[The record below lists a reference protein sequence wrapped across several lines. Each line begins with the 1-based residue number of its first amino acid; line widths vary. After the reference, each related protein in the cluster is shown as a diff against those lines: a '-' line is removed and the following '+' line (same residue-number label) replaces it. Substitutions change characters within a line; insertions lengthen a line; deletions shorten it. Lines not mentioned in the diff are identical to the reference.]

1 MICNWSTVTAN
12 ACFDAGDGPPHPD
25 NDKPSCSVPLFK
37 VTEVQLKDES
47 FIEQMVFI
55 VQDVW
60 HSKQRIVKQL
70 PRGHANWHA
79 CNADLSHVYKQ
90 CRPSADGVG
99 MLKGEN
105 GEELKKEITQAA
117 TQFTAS
123 LDDVFRRYSE
133 FVPVRKNSS
142 LSDSISMISQVYKSK
157 QTPAAGPGHASRCV
171 TEGST
176 PTASLVGAGA
186 PNRSL
191 FRARKVETVTS
202 QETFSHHKV
211 PSSAM

>member
-1 MICNWSTVTAN
+1 MFVYSMRICNWSTVTTN

-25 NDKPSCSVPLFK
+25 NEKPSCSVPLFK

-47 FIEQMVFI
+47 FIEKMVFI
-55 VQDVW
+55 VQAVW

-79 CNADLSHVYKQ
+79 CNADLSHVYRQ
-90 CRPSADGVG
+90 CRPSADEVG

-123 LDDVFRRYSE
+123 LDAVFHRYSE
-133 FVPVRKNSS
+133 FVPGRKNSS
-142 LSDSISMISQVYKSK
+142 LSDSISMIHQHDKSGV
-157 QTPAAGPGHASRCV
+157 QIQADACSRTCPCIQMCHRGLYSNRITCWRRR
-171 TEGST
+171 TEQKPVSCTQG
-176 PTASLVGAGA
+176 
-186 PNRSL
+186 
-191 FRARKVETVTS
+191 
-202 QETFSHHKV
+202 
-211 PSSAM
+211 